1 MYIVYSIDYFMKS
14 VPITFKASAANC
26 PLCGAYSS
34 FEWGNLAFST
44 NSRNK
49 GTKYHSGLCN
59 HCGDYTIWQ
68 QNYDMYMKDY
78 FYKMIYP
85 VSGPVT
91 LPNEDLPE
99 DIKNDYL
106 EAMTIVEL
114 SPRGAVALL
123 RLAVQ
128 KLCKHLGEKGEN
140 INADIRSLVSKGLN
154 PMIQKALDA
163 VRVTGNNAVHP
174 GTIDLNDN
182 REIAIK
188 VFGLINVIAD
198 VMITQPKMIDQ
209 FYDET
214 LSDQEKVAIEKRDK
228 K

>member
-1 MYIVYSIDYFMKS
+1 MFLLQIALFVVHMLILIGECLQLSRRNRVNMDTIFYAGYCAHCY
-14 VPITFKASAANC
+14 
-26 PLCGAYSS
+26 
-34 FEWGNLAFST
+34 NLAIW
-44 NSRNK
+44 K
-49 GTKYHSGLCN
+49 GS
-59 HCGDYTIWQ
+59 
-68 QNYDMYMKDY
+68 YDEEQRLED
-78 FYKMIYP
+78 FKMIYP
-85 VSGPVT
+85 YSGAIP
-91 LPNEDLPE
+91 LPNDDLPP

-106 EAMTIVEL
+106 EASMIVDL

-123 RLAVQ
+123 RLALQ

-140 INADIRSLVSKGLN
+140 INADIKSLVSKGLN

-163 VRVTGNNAVHP
+163 VRVTGNSAVHP

-198 VMITQPKMIDQ
+198 VTITQQKMINQ
-209 FYDET
+209 FYDENLT
-214 LSDQEKVAIEKRDK
+214 NADKAAIERRDK

>member
-1 MYIVYSIDYFMKS
+1 MKL
-14 VPITFKASAANC
+14 VPIIYKATAANC

-49 GTKYHSGLCN
+49 GTKYHSGLCS
-59 HCGDYTIWQ
+59 HCEDHTIWQ
-68 QNYDMYMKDY
+68 RNFDDYQQDY

-85 VSGPVT
+85 ISGPVP

-106 EAMTIVEL
+106 EASTIVDL
-114 SPRGAVALL
+114 SPRGSVALL
-123 RLAVQ
+123 RLGVQ

-140 INADIRSLVSKGLN
+140 INSDIRSLVSKGLN

-163 VRVTGNNAVHP
+163 VRVTGNSAVHP

-214 LSDQEKVAIEKRDK
+214 LTEGDKAAIDKRDNK
-228 K
+228 

>member
-1 MYIVYSIDYFMKS
+1 MNYKPLNYEE
-14 VPITFKASAANC
+14 SAANC

-34 FEWGNLAFST
+34 FSWGRMFLQVTYESADE
-44 NSRNK
+44 
-49 GTKYHSGLCN
+49 TKYHSGRCE
-59 HCGDYTIWQ
+59 HCRNLTIWERSVSGSPARA
-68 QNYDMYMKDY
+68 NYKL
-78 FYKMIYP
+78 IYP
-85 VSGPVT
+85 FSGSIP

-99 DIKNDYL
+99 EIKNDYI
-106 EAMTIVEL
+106 EASIIVNL

-163 VRVTGNNAVHP
+163 VRVTGNSAVHP

-198 VMITQPKMIDQ
+198 VMITQPKMIEQ

-214 LSDQEKVAIEKRDK
+214 LTEGDKAAIDRRDNK
-228 K
+228 